1 MAFMNKKSLL
11 FIITGLLLSLGAKA
25 QMTDVTAQYIP
36 NAGFEE
42 CEALPTAVYHDKSKN
57 VDVDVVDVYPVWN
70 EEKGYDY
77 ESTGWKLV
85 EKKTNANGGVITYG
99 CNVWTSKYSYAGE
112 PGAAS
117 GITGLKGLCFCGNN
131 GLVYQQTNEVTLPKG
146 YYRLTVNLYARNGQT
161 TGTGETVQVVNIK
174 TGFMP
179 TGGTEEDLIP
189 AERKS
194 VQFPNDTW
202 CQEVL
207 EIELTKPTTGRF
219 QISYGTSY
227 FVVID
232 DVKLEYFDGVITT
245 ALSNL
250 LVKAKALN
258 AELNSN
264 NLAAAIQAAEDFIAN
279 PTDQDDVEPQVTA
292 LKNAMTAALTT
303 TTQPVN
309 ITAAY
314 MDNAS
319 FESGD
324 QGWDGYGIAQEPINE
339 LSLTYIDGKNI
350 YDFTAT
356 GSNTVYQTL
365 ENMPAGYYMLDAKLN
380 KNAQLVTNT
389 KRTDCIGGLE
399 HVFLRVYAPVLQ
411 LTATG
416 QLKIGSRGSAA
427 YKVDDFRL
435 FYAKDEASLLA
446 LELAAVKA
454 DATAILNGSEF
465 ASVTGSERTALATA
479 IEGTDIAAIN
489 TAVNNLVTAAIAY
502 PKLEKAKQD
511 AAAYTME
518 AYPFALKDYYD
529 QIQTLI
535 ATEPETA
542 QQASDMATQLDN
554 LCFNFYVSNFYC
566 EGVEHVDYSEN
577 TIISL
582 SGINF
587 AQRTDAAQWTDPKTG
602 IKQKAIYGVKTTYPS
617 QSKDT
622 PSAFFLTLSSS
633 LPEGTYVMSAIM
645 MGSTGLTVDFCKN
658 TTSSYN
664 GSTKIGELKG
674 QGTAAGGKYG
684 AGWNDFAFSFTHST
698 GENIVMFYCLPT
710 ENYKEWYIGNFR
722 LYLLTDLT
730 GIETVEKSAESLR
743 NVYYDLQGRR
753 VAQPGKGLY
762 ILNGK
767 KVMMK

>member
-1 MAFMNKKSLL
+1 MNKKSLL
-11 FIITGLLLSLGAKA
+11 FAIGLVLCLGAKA
-25 QMTDVTAQYIP
+25 QTQQLMDVTSQYIP
-36 NAGFEE
+36 NADFEL
-42 CEALPTAVYHDKSKN
+42 CDALPTAIYHDKQK
-57 VDVDVVDVYPVWN
+57 DVDVNVVELYPVWN
-70 EEKGYDY
+70 EEKGHDY

-85 EKKTNANGGVITYG
+85 EQKTNANGGVITYG
-99 CNVWTSKYSYAGE
+99 CNVWTSKYSSAGE

-117 GITGLKGLCFCGNN
+117 GITGSKGLCFCGNN
-131 GLVYQQTNEVTLPKG
+131 GLVYQQANEVNLPKG
-146 YYRLTVNLYARNGQT
+146 YYRLTVNLYARNGQG
-161 TGTGETVQVVNIK
+161 TGKGETVQVVNIK

-179 TGGTEEDLIP
+179 TGGTEEDLVP

-202 CQEVL
+202 TQEVL
-207 EIELTKPTTGRF
+207 EIELTKATTGRF

-227 FVVID
+227 FVVVD

-245 ALSNL
+245 ALSDL
-250 LVKAKALN
+250 LVRAKALN

-264 NLAAAIQAAEDFIAN
+264 TLSSAIATAEAFIAN
-279 PTDQDDVEPQVTA
+279 PTDQDDVEPQVAA
-292 LKNAMTAALTT
+292 LKNAMTAALTA

-350 YDFTAT
+350 YDFTST

-427 YKVDDFRL
+427 YKIDDFRL
-435 FYAKDEASLLA
+435 FYAKDETSLLA
-446 LELAAVKA
+446 LELAAVRA

-489 TAVNNLVTAAIAY
+489 TAVNNLVNAVVAY
-502 PKLEKAKQD
+502 PKLEKAKQN
-511 AAAYTME
+511 AAAYTMA
-518 AYPFALKDYYD
+518 AYPFALKDYYN
-529 QIQTLI
+529 QIQTLM
-535 ATEPETA
+535 ATEPANATE
-542 QQASDMATQLDN
+542 ASNMATQLDN
-554 LCFNFYVSNFYC
+554 ICFQFYVSNFYC

-587 AQRTDAAQWTDPKTG
+587 SQRTDAAQWTDPKTG
-602 IKQKAIYGVKTTYPS
+602 IKQKSIYGVKTTYPS

-633 LPEGTYVMSAIM
+633 LPEGTYMMSAIM
-645 MGSTGLTVDFCKN
+645 MGTTGLTVDFCKN
-658 TTSSYN
+658 TTSSYT

-684 AGWNDFAFSFTHST
+684 AGWNDFAFTFTRST
-698 GENIVMFYCLPT
+698 GENIVMFYCKPT
-710 ENYKEWYIGNFR
+710 ENYKEWYVGNFR

-730 GIETVEKSAESLR
+730 GIETVEKSAESTR

-753 VAQPGKGLY
+753 VAKPGKGLY

>member
-1 MAFMNKKSLL
+1 MNKKSLL
-11 FIITGLLLSLGAKA
+11 FVAGLLLSFGAKA
-25 QMTDVTAQYIP
+25 QTQQLIDVTSQYLT
-36 NAGFEE
+36 NAGFES
-42 CEALPTAVYHDKSKN
+42 CEALPTAVYHDIQKN
-57 VDVDVVDVYPVWN
+57 VDVNVVDVYPVWN
-70 EEKGYDY
+70 EEKGHDY

-85 EKKTNANGGVITYG
+85 EQKTNANGGVITYG

-112 PGAAS
+112 PGPAA
-117 GITGLKGLCFCGNN
+117 GTTGTKGLCFTGNN
-131 GLVYQQTNEVTLPKG
+131 ALVYQQTNEVNLPKG
-146 YYRLTVNLYARNGQT
+146 YYRLTVNLYARNGQG
-161 TGTGETVQVVNIK
+161 TGKGETVQVVNIK

-179 TGGTEEDLIP
+179 TEGSEEDLIP

-202 CQEVL
+202 CQEVI
-207 EIELTKPTTGRF
+207 EIELTKPATGRF

-227 FVVID
+227 FVVVD

-245 ALSNL
+245 ALSEL
-250 LVKAKALN
+250 LVRAKALN
-258 AELNSN
+258 AELNSAT
-264 NLAAAIQAAEDFIAN
+264 LLSAITTAETFIAN

-292 LKNAMTAALTT
+292 LRNAMTTALTD

-339 LSLTYIDGKNI
+339 LSQTYIDGKNI
-350 YDFTAT
+350 YDFTSTAT
-356 GSNTVYQTL
+356 NTVYQTL

-380 KNAQLVTNT
+380 RNAQLVINNS
-389 KRTDCIGGLE
+389 RTDCTGGIE
-399 HVFLRVYAPVLQ
+399 HVFLRVPAAILQ
-411 LTATG
+411 LTAAG
-416 QLKIGSRGSAA
+416 QLKIGSSGKVA

-479 IEGTDIAAIN
+479 IEGTNIAAIN
-489 TAVNNLVTAAIAY
+489 TAVNNLVTAVVAY
-502 PKLEKAKQD
+502 PKLEKAKQN
-511 AAAYTME
+511 AALYTME
-518 AYPFALKDYYD
+518 AYPFALKDYYE
-529 QIQTLI
+529 QIQSLMD
-535 ATEPETA
+535 TEPTTA
-542 QQASDMATQLDN
+542 QEASTMATQLDN
-554 LCFNFYVSNFYC
+554 LCFKFYVSNFYC
-566 EGVEHVDYSEN
+566 EGIEHVDYSQN

-587 AQRTDAAQWTDPKTG
+587 GQRTDAAQWTDPKTG
-602 IKQKAIYGVKTTYPS
+602 VKQKAIYGVKTTYPS
-617 QSKDT
+617 QSKDN

-633 LPEGTYVMSAIM
+633 LPEGTYMMSAIM
-645 MGSTGLTVDFCKN
+645 MGTTGLTVDFCKN
-658 TTSSYN
+658 TTSTYN

-684 AGWNDFAFSFTHST
+684 AGWNDFAFTFTHST
-698 GENIVMFYCLPT
+698 GENIVLFYCQPT

-722 LYLLTDLT
+722 LYLLTDQT
-730 GIETVEKSAESLR
+730 GIETVKKSAENTS

-753 VAQPGKGLY
+753 VAKPGKGLY

-767 KVMMK
+767 RIIMK